1 MVSANDPIESF
12 FNSIQH
18 FKETLSPIEL
28 GIKKAAKDLESCLVA
43 DKKNVNN
50 LELVNGNEKNS
61 KIQTLMKKKGNGN
74 SSGKECGN
82 GQCVGSEEKKKGS
95 LSIRVPVKTFLGMFS
110 PNFEKVEVVSKK
122 GVKDKA
128 LDKDDGS
135 CMNCLQF
142 AVAWSLLF
150 NGFVQSFPSPFKM
163 GKKRIQK
170 LGEEDKGH
178 LSSCVDGTKSKVSC
192 EFKRNELKSQLDNA
206 CKNDGGAGK
215 EGKPVLL
222 ECFIGFVFDQLIQNL
237 QKFDQLMQ
245 ESDQKGCDCS
255 PSSSPPSQFDH
266 LKALI
271 SIWEGRK
278 AEVDGFLGNLKFA
291 RVGGMPSSIVGVTN
305 SVNEEGE
312 NGVSSDSREETGGN
326 SAQKVASGILSIP
339 LSNVERLRSTLSTV
353 SLTEL
358 IELLPQLGRT
368 SKDHP
373 DKKKLFSV
381 QDFFRYTE
389 AEGIVLML
397 LSYLLNVA

>member
-61 KIQTLMKKKGNGN
+61 KIQTLMKKKGIGN
-74 SSGKECGN
+74 SSGKECGS
-82 GQCVGSEEKKKGS
+82 GQCVGSEEKKKGL

-110 PNFEKVEVVSKK
+110 PNFGKVEVVSKK

-142 AVAWSLLF
+142 AVTWSLLF

-178 LSSCVDGTKSKVSC
+178 LSSYVDGTKSKVSC
-192 EFKRNELKSQLDNA
+192 EFKRNELKGQLDNA

-237 QKFDQLMQ
+237 QKFDRLMQ
-245 ESDQKGCDCS
+245 ESDQKGFDCS

-326 SAQKVASGILSIP
+326 SAQKVAGGILSIP